1 MPLVVKYD
9 HMYVILVYTHI
20 GVYSCILVE
29 TAVAVAAS
37 MTCILSMEAQV
48 VLAQAHQGV
57 FP

>member
-1 MPLVVKYD
+1 MKYD
-9 HMYVILVYTHI
+9 HMYVIPVYTHI
-20 GVYSCILVE
+20 SVYSAILVE

-48 VLAQAHQGV
+48 VLAQAHQAL